1 MKKLTPAEAW
11 QRIAATSLKKQKAKA
26 KANTQANTAQSVTPF
41 GTDYVEGIYVFH
53 KDDGEAIIAS
63 AFESAIPII
72 GKTSKAASST
82 RMPPALLEWI
92 DALNTE
98 IELSEATSQSSA
110 DITPNTPQPTSA
122 SSPQSP
128 SASSPQFPAVSPS
141 GSQASPSKTPA
152 KAPAST
158 PARKSIAPLVKA
170 KWSQF
175 EPFNANLIIGGKAC
189 ATGCC
194 ATAAAQL
201 LYYWGCQPHD
211 GKYYHRGCMAT
222 KAYKTET
229 NKDKVEALPPIKVF
243 DYAHLTA
250 KKPTSKASKAAAAS
264 LLEYVGKAI
273 YSDYGRLSTS
283 AYISQIYHAL
293 QDKFRMGKPKF
304 YYAYQL
310 SNERLAEIIYSNL
323 AQGMPVILAGRSD
336 DGAHCFICDGYD
348 KDSGMFH
355 FNWGWGGSYDGYYAI
370 SALAPMPKESYSP
383 TVLISNINPEYMLG
397 DVNGDGEISVQD
409 VFDTV
414 QAAFNGSA
422 NTRADIDS
430 DGQVTISDAQ
440 AIANHI
446 TGKDRL

>member
-1 MKKLTPAEAW
+1 MKRLTPQEAW
-11 QRIAATSLKKQKAKA
+11 QRIIAATSPPRQKAKA

-41 GTDYVEGIYVFH
+41 GTDYVDGIYVFH
-53 KDDGEAIIAS
+53 KDGEAIIAS
-63 AFESAIPII
+63 AYESAIPII
-72 GKTSKAASST
+72 GKTSKAASHTS
-82 RMPPALLEWI
+82 MPPALLEWI

-98 IELSEATSQSSA
+98 IELSEVNSQEGIDIPTSQ
-110 DITPNTPQPTSA
+110 PR
-122 SSPQSP
+122 
-128 SASSPQFPAVSPS
+128 FPAVSPS
-141 GSQASPSKTPA
+141 APQASPASPA

-250 KKPTSKASKAAAAS
+250 KKPTSKAAKAAAAS

-273 YSDYGRLSTS
+273 FSDYGRLSTS

-370 SALAPMPKESYSP
+370 SALAPMANESYSP

-409 VFDTV
+409 VSDTV